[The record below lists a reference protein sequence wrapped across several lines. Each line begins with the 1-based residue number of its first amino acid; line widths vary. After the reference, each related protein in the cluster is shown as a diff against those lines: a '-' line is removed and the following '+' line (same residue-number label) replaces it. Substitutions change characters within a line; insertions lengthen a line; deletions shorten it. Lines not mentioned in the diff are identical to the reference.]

1 MVEPRIMRS
10 LLRRKAIW
18 SRERLCVT
26 LRYLASGDS
35 RGTIAASYR
44 VSAVTV
50 SRIINETC
58 LEILNSLLQE
68 GYIAPPET
76 PDDWKKIADDYY
88 RIWNFPNCVG
98 SINRKHTV
106 TQAPMRSSFSYFTY
120 KSTHSIALIAV

>member
-1 MVEPRIMRS
+1 MAEPRIMRS

-76 PDDWKKIADDYY
+76 SDDWEKIADDYY
-88 RIWNFPNCVG
+88 RIWNFRNCIG
-98 SINRKHTV
+98 SINLQGHT
-106 TQAPMRSSFSYFTY
+106 
-120 KSTHSIALIAV
+120 